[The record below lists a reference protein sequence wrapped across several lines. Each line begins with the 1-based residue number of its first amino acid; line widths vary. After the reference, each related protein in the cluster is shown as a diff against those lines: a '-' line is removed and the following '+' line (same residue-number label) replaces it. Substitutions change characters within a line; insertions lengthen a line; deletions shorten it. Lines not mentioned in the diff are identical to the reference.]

1 MVWAF
6 KNLTYRLQPARGCSY
21 WQDEQSWGRQR
32 EVKPP
37 CALWRVLGGFMR
49 HIQVPS
55 VPSGFIL
62 VSISFQAAAARPI
75 RRDGKTGRQG
85 DSKRF

>member
-6 KNLTYRLQPARGCSY
+6 KNLTYRLQPARGCSN

-75 RRDGKTGRQG
+75 RRDGKTGRQ
-85 DSKRF
+85 